1 MGPTKGKQGT
11 KGAKQIKEE
20 NKQTYEFYIK
30 MVCAANIAFIILHM
44 ILYYFYGSFRY
55 MQILMLLFSIMI
67 YAGCMMSMSYM
78 SNGGLD
84 LNMEAG
90 IGEHLKDILIL
101 TAICQTLGSITL
113 YFWLLW
119 LLIPSVAFYKFWVN
133 ILGPWFF
140 SSPPEV
146 EISDK
151 KRKKMERKQQRVVY
165 R

>member
-1 MGPTKGKQGT
+1 MPPKGKQAT

-20 NKQTYEFYIK
+20 NKQTFDFYSK
-30 MVCAANIAFIILHM
+30 LVVAANTVFFLFQVI
-44 ILYYFYGSFRY
+44 YYHYGSFRY
-55 MQILMLLFSIMI
+55 LNLLFCTFSILI

-78 SNGGLD
+78 SKGGLD

-101 TAICQTLGSITL
+101 TGACQVLGCISL

-119 LLIPSVAFYKFWVN
+119 LLIPGVGMYKFWVN

-146 EISDK
+146 EMSDK